1 MCIALPVVIQIVT
14 DTVVQIM
21 VFLWFIT
28 TIAPILLIIL
38 YEQLV
43 HIREYRQ
50 LYSGVVEADGEHN
63 YDSLSNS
70 GHC

>member
-1 MCIALPVVIQIVT
+1 MVIQIVT
-14 DTVVQIM
+14 GTVVQIM
-21 VFLWFIT
+21 AFLWFIT
-28 TIAPILLIIL
+28 TIAPVLLIIL

-50 LYSGVVEADGEHN
+50 LYSKVIEADGEYN
-63 YDSLSNS
+63 YDSLSAS